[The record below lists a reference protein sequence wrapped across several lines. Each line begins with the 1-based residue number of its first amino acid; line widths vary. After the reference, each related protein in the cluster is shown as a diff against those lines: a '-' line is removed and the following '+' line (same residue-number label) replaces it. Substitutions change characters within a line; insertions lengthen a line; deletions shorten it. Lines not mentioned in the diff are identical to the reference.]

1 MTDRHAAPSGAP
13 APEGASGGTGA
24 VPGTA
29 PRNRRGIVG
38 EFAFAAVCAALGL
51 YAIIGAGFIRVPPGS
66 SSVLNARFFPYF
78 VGAILLVASVAV
90 IVDIAR
96 GHRGQPDEGEDVD
109 PNAKTDWRT
118 VLLLML
124 CFLSQ
129 LDQDEHFLSLLVL
142 VELAGWPLAVAVL
155 FAGAA
160 ITLGAGRWWMALL
173 IGLGLGL
180 VTQLVFGIWL
190 GLSLPAGPLLNWIPI
205 FNG

>member
-1 MTDRHAAPSGAP
+1 MTDRPAAPSGVP
-13 APEGASGGTGA
+13 APEGAPDGPAPGADSGVAASPPEAAG
-24 VPGTA
+24 
-29 PRNRRGIVG
+29 RNRRGIVA
-38 EFAFAAVCAALGL
+38 EYAFAGVCAALGL

-66 SSVLNARFFPYF
+66 ASVLNARFFPYF
-78 VGAILLVASVAV
+78 VGALLLVASVAV

-96 GHRGQPDEGEDVD
+96 GHRGMPDEGEDVD

-124 CFLSQ
+124 CFLS
-129 LDQDEHFLSLLVL
+129 LLVL
-142 VELAGWPLAVAVL
+142 VELAGWPIAVAVL

-180 VTQLVFGIWL
+180 VTQLVFGVWL
-190 GLSLPAGPLLNWIPI
+190 GLSLPAGPLLNRIPI

>member
-13 APEGASGGTGA
+13 APEGASDATGPTGR
-24 VPGTA
+24 VPEAGV
-29 PRNRRGIVG
+29 RRRRGIIG
-38 EFAFAAVCAALGL
+38 EYAFAGVCAALGL

-66 SSVLNARFFPYF
+66 ASVLNARFFPYF

-96 GHRGQPDEGEDVD
+96 GHRGRPDEGEDVD

-118 VLLLML
+118 VLLLTL
-124 CFLSQ
+124 C
-129 LDQDEHFLSLLVL
+129 FLSLLVL
-142 VELAGWPLAVAVL
+142 IELAGWPIAVAVL

-180 VTQLVFGIWL
+180 VTQLVFGVWL

>member
-1 MTDRHAAPSGAP
+1 MTDRHAAPSGA
-13 APEGASGGTGA
+13 AAREGAAGESAAAPGTGA
-24 VPGTA
+24 G
-29 PRNRRGIVG
+29 NRRGIAG
-38 EFAFAAVCAALGL
+38 EYAFASVCAALGL

-66 SSVLNARFFPYF
+66 ASVLNARFFPYF
-78 VGAILLVASVAV
+78 VGTILLVASIAV

-118 VLLLML
+118 VLLLIL
-124 CFLSQ
+124 C
-129 LDQDEHFLSLLVL
+129 FLSLLVL

-180 VTQLVFGIWL
+180 VTQLVFGVWL

>member
-1 MTDRHAAPSGAP
+1 MTDRHEAPSGVP

-24 VPGTA
+24 VAGAAT
-29 PRNRRGIVG
+29 RNRRGIVG
-38 EFAFAAVCAALGL
+38 EYIFAGVCAALGL

-66 SSVLNARFFPYF
+66 ASVLGPRFFHYF
-78 VGAILLVASVAV
+78 VGSILFVASVVV

-109 PNAKTDWRT
+109 VHAKTDWRT

-124 CFLSQ
+124 CFLS
-129 LDQDEHFLSLLVL
+129 LLVL
-142 VELAGWPLAVAVL
+142 IELAGWPFAAAVL
-155 FAGAA
+155 FGGAA
-160 ITLGAGRWWMALL
+160 ITLGAKRWWVALL

-180 VTQLVFGIWL
+180 VTQLVFGVWL

>member
-1 MTDRHAAPSGAP
+1 MTDRHEAPSGAP
-13 APEGASGGTGA
+13 APEGASDATGPTGS
-24 VPGTA
+24 VPESGA
-29 PRNRRGIVG
+29 RKRRGIVG
-38 EFAFAAVCAALGL
+38 EYAFAGVCATLGL

-66 SSVLNARFFPYF
+66 ASVLKARFFPYF
-78 VGAILLVASVAV
+78 VGALLLVASVAV

-109 PNAKTDWRT
+109 PNARTDWRT

-124 CFLSQ
+124 C
-129 LDQDEHFLSLLVL
+129 FLSLLVL

-160 ITLGAGRWWMALL
+160 ITLGAKRWWMALL

-180 VTQLVFGIWL
+180 VTQLVFGVWL